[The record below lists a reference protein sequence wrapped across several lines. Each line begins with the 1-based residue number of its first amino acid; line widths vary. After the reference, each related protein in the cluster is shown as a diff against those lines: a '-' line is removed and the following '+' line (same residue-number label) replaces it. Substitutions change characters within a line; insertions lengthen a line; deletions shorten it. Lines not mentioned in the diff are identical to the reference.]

1 LHIKQRFSR
10 VSSVGTRR
18 TFGTTRKHR
27 SGRWGAEYTHPVS
40 RERVLPGKSFATKAD
55 ALRWLAEA
63 EVDLDRG
70 QLLDPSGAKQTFES
84 YATSWLDGR
93 NDLRPKTLD
102 LYDYLL
108 RLYLLPDLGNIVLSK
123 IDSSTVRRWHGHVS
137 AGTQSSV
144 TTAKAYRLLRQ
155 ILEAAVDDMFLRSN
169 PCTLKNVAVERSA
182 ERSTPT
188 VDEAIRLVEAV
199 KPEYRLMVL
208 LAAVAGLRRG
218 ECFALRRR
226 DLIEV
231 GGVWSVNINASV
243 VFVKDV
249 AIHQAPKTTAGVR
262 RLTLPAVVAQA
273 IVEHLDA
280 YGPFS
285 PDDFLFV
292 DRRTGITPTKTVWR
306 RVWSNAQRD
315 ADVDYTFHDL
325 RHLAGTLNATAGA
338 SIRESM
344 ARMGHSSP
352 RAALRYQHLVELR
365 DAEVASSID
374 RLLR

>member
-1 LHIKQRFSR
+1 M
-10 VSSVGTRR
+10 GTRR

-40 RERVLPGKSFATKAD
+40 RERVLPGKSFAAKAD

-70 QLLDPSGAKQTFES
+70 QLLDPSGAKRTFES
-84 YATSWLDGR
+84 YATSWLEGR

-108 RLYLLPDLGNIVLSK
+108 RLYLLPYLGSIALSK
-123 IDSSTVRRWHGHVS
+123 FDSSTVRRWHGQVS

-155 ILEAAVDDMFLRSN
+155 ILEAAVDDKLLRSN

-188 VDEAIRLVEAV
+188 IDEAVRLAEVV

-226 DLIEV
+226 DLVEV
-231 GGVWSVNINASV
+231 GGVWSVNVNASV

-262 RLTLPAVVAQA
+262 RLTLPAVVAHA

-280 YGPFS
+280 YGQFRPN
-285 PDDFLFV
+285 DFLFV

-306 RVWSNAQRD
+306 RVWSNARRD
-315 ADVDYTFHDL
+315 AEVDYTFHDL

-374 RLLR
+374 RLFE